1 MKESDTVDHV
11 KNHQTK
17 VMKKKKKK
25 KKDGE
30 GEYEKGE
37 CDSEEYQSDENGD
50 EEEEEEDDDDDDVN
64 EEEED
69 LNDEEKES
77 LNNSELDSGEDDG
90 SGEKQ
95 KSKKMKKSKKSKKD
109 RSKMCD
115 EQKISKVLKLFSD
128 SLTVTLESEKTEMKV
143 DPWPEFHTKISDWKF
158 IDDKNNSHL
167 LPEMKKS
174 ISVKLK
180 GADDNDDVKEWR
192 RFKIFDSESVDG
204 ECEVIIN
211 HF

>member
-17 VMKKKKKK
+17 VMKKKKK

-143 DPWPEFHTKISDWKF
+143 DPWPKFHTKISDWKF

-204 ECEVIIN
+204 E
-211 HF
+211 